1 MMIAV
6 IHGGSFLPDEAVK
19 IFLTLKTAFLILHL
33 TKKKFLSIQYFSV
46 ATEFHSWR
54 KKMRKLLC
62 SALVVIIGL
71 LPSVSMAAMQTQA
84 EKLKSSATPQAI
96 NQATV
101 PIISVSVVE
110 PKSGQPPY
118 VPGWPLPIKWTYG
131 GTPPGLAKIV
141 LLKGTQEV
149 FTFTPG
155 TSWGSGGQGS
165 FAAAMPANE
174 FGFNLYKVKVVSTTN
189 SAWTATSGEFVSMPV
204 IKVQSPVNDGQTWK
218 VGETHT
224 ITWKYSGGCGNTV
237 GIKAILTSDQ
247 WAYDLKTNWPIGSNW
262 NGSFPWTIPASIP
275 AGEYR
280 VYLQGDKTCNDRTA
294 KFTLVH

>member
-1 MMIAV
+1 M
-6 IHGGSFLPDEAVK
+6 E
-19 IFLTLKTAFLILHL
+19 
-33 TKKKFLSIQYFSV
+33 
-46 ATEFHSWR
+46 E
-54 KKMRKLLC
+54 KMRKLLC
-62 SALVVIIGL
+62 SILIVIIGL
-71 LPSVSMAAMQTQA
+71 LPSVTIAAMPTQA
-84 EKLKSSATPQAI
+84 DKLKSSKTSQMI
-96 NQATV
+96 NQGTL
-101 PIISVSVVE
+101 PIIAVSVIE
-110 PKSGQPPY
+110 PKSGQTPY

-131 GTPPGLAKIV
+131 GTPPGLAKII

-149 FTFTPG
+149 FTFTQG
-155 TSWGSGGQGS
+155 TSWGNGGQGS
-165 FAAAMPANE
+165 FAASMPVNE
-174 FGFNLYKVKVVSTTN
+174 FGFNIYKVKVVSTTN
-189 SAWTATSGEFVSMPV
+189 SAWSATSGEFVSMPI

-224 ITWKYSGGCGNTV
+224 ISWKYSGGCGNTV

-262 NGSFPWTIPASIP
+262 NGSFSWTIPTSIP